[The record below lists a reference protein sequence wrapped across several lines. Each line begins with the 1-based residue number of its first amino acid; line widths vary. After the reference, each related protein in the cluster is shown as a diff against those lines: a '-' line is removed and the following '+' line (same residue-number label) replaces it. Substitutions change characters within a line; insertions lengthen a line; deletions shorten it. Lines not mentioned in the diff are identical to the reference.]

1 MKKELEIQI
10 LQILESFK
18 LYYQQELNQEI
29 VKEVFQKILK
39 ENLY

>member
-1 MKKELEIQI
+1 MKKELEIEI

-29 VKEVFQKILK
+29 IKEIFEKILEK
-39 ENLY
+39 NLY